1 MKINLIIVATFIYAN
16 TIGQLTINQIDK
28 KLDSLQSAKLNTEQ
42 RIQAYNEQLNQINKE
57 ISELQKKKR
66 ILLDEITQN
75 VIFART
81 GEGGAIL
88 RDKPSSLG
96 NALQTIP
103 PNTPIKV
110 YKEHENLY
118 LKVEYNNQMGY
129 VSYSTIASNQ
139 EIDDF
144 LNGNPSKTIEKKQQ
158 SQTTIIR
165 KVDENDPRYQKLQKL
180 YGKETAIRIINQEI
194 WEGMSIGQTIESI
207 GKPQNKTNI
216 TTEEGVKEVWE
227 YTNYT
232 LEFFN
237 GSLSKI
243 IKK

>member
-28 KLDSLQSAKLNTEQ
+28 KLDSLQSAKLNTER

>member
-158 SQTTIIR
+158 SQTTVIR

>member
-144 LNGNPSKTIEKKQQ
+144 LNGNPSKTI
-158 SQTTIIR
+158 
-165 KVDENDPRYQKLQKL
+165 
-180 YGKETAIRIINQEI
+180 
-194 WEGMSIGQTIESI
+194 
-207 GKPQNKTNI
+207 
-216 TTEEGVKEVWE
+216 
-227 YTNYT
+227 
-232 LEFFN
+232 
-237 GSLSKI
+237 
-243 IKK
+243 

>member
-57 ISELQKKKR
+57 ISELKKKKR

-158 SQTTIIR
+158 SQTTVIR

>member
-57 ISELQKKKR
+57 ISELKKKKR